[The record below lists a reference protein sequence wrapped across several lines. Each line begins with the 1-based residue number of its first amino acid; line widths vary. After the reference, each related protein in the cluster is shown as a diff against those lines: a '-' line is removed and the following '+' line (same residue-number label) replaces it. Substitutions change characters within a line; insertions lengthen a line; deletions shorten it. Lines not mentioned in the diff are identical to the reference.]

1 MEECIGHIQADSC
14 RSVSNIGYPCAVV
27 CRFRVNPVRPILFLH
42 SNWPYQKERPVPL
55 LSAANTTLNYAFDFS
70 APLAYAPDLLAGAWT
85 TLTLSLASTFFG
97 FLLGV
102 LCAIANTKGTR
113 WMARCAGAYIEVI
126 RNTPLLVQVFIV
138 YFGLSSLGWQV
149 GAFTA
154 ATVALVVN
162 VGAYTSE
169 IVRAGIESIPK
180 GQLEAA
186 ECIGLSRWQTLLH
199 VVLPPA
205 IERVYPALTSQYV
218 LLMLASSICSQIS
231 AEELTAVAN
240 RIQSDT
246 YRSVET
252 YLIVA
257 VAYLLMSLL
266 MRGLFWLL
274 ARLAFPRRP
283 PGHPTLNCHGTCYGA
298 RHGLSQCGA
307 SALSVRWFGVD
318 RGPVFAGLRR
328 WRSARVC
335 GGTGKL
341 LWPTLVAPAGVALHQ
356 ADPGHASPGAVASG
370 LLRLA
375 RIGPGRG
382 APGGSGDG
390 AVDLCVG
397 LPGRDL
403 AWLHRIG
410 ATHPG

>member
-1 MEECIGHIQADSC
+1 ML
-14 RSVSNIGYPCAVV
+14 PM
-27 CRFRVNPVRPILFLH
+27 
-42 SNWPYQKERPVPL
+42 
-55 LSAANTTLNYAFDFS
+55 NYSFDFS

-85 TLTLSLASTFFG
+85 TLKLSLASTFFG

-102 LCAIANTKGTR
+102 LCAVANTRGRR
-113 WMARCAGAYIEVI
+113 WTARVAGGYIEVI

-169 IVRAGIESIPK
+169 IVRAGIESIPRS
-180 GQLEAA
+180 QLEAA
-186 ECIGLSRWQTLLH
+186 ECLGLRPWQTLLH

-205 IERVYPALTSQYV
+205 VERVYPALTSQYV

-266 MRGLFWLL
+266 MRALFWLL
-274 ARLAFPRRP
+274 ARLAFPRR
-283 PGHPTLNCHGTCYGA
+283 
-298 RHGLSQCGA
+298 
-307 SALSVRWFGVD
+307 
-318 RGPVFAGLRR
+318 RR
-328 WRSARVC
+328 
-335 GGTGKL
+335 L
-341 LWPTLVAPAGVALHQ
+341 
-356 ADPGHASPGAVASG
+356 
-370 LLRLA
+370 
-375 RIGPGRG
+375 G
-382 APGGSGDG
+382 AP
-390 AVDLCVG
+390 
-397 LPGRDL
+397 
-403 AWLHRIG
+403 I
-410 ATHPG
+410 

>member
-1 MEECIGHIQADSC
+1 MS
-14 RSVSNIGYPCAVV
+14 
-27 CRFRVNPVRPILFLH
+27 
-42 SNWPYQKERPVPL
+42 SNWPYQKERPVL
-55 LSAANTTLNYAFDFS
+55 LPSAANTTLNYAFDFS

-102 LCAIANTKGTR
+102 LCAIANTQGTR
-113 WMARCAGAYIEVI
+113 RMARCAGAYIEVI

-138 YFGLSSLGWQV
+138 YFGLSSLGWPV

-186 ECIGLSRWQTLLH
+186 ECIGLSRWQILLH

-274 ARLAFPRRP
+274 ARIAFPRRRR
-283 PGHPTLNCHGTCYGA
+283 LGTP
-298 RHGLSQCGA
+298 L
-307 SALSVRWFGVD
+307 
-318 RGPVFAGLRR
+318 
-328 WRSARVC
+328 
-335 GGTGKL
+335 
-341 LWPTLVAPAGVALHQ
+341 
-356 ADPGHASPGAVASG
+356 
-370 LLRLA
+370 
-375 RIGPGRG
+375 
-382 APGGSGDG
+382 
-390 AVDLCVG
+390 
-397 LPGRDL
+397 
-403 AWLHRIG
+403 
-410 ATHPG
+410 

>member
-1 MEECIGHIQADSC
+1 M
-14 RSVSNIGYPCAVV
+14 
-27 CRFRVNPVRPILFLH
+27 
-42 SNWPYQKERPVPL
+42 
-55 LSAANTTLNYAFDFS
+55 NYVFDFS

-97 FLLGV
+97 FLVGV

-113 WMARCAGAYIEVI
+113 SMARCAGVYIEVI

-138 YFGLSSLGWQV
+138 YFGLSSLGWPV

-257 VAYLLMSLL
+257 LAYLLMSLL

-274 ARLAFPRRP
+274 ARLAFPRRRR
-283 PGHPTLNCHGTCYGA
+283 LGTP
-298 RHGLSQCGA
+298 L
-307 SALSVRWFGVD
+307 
-318 RGPVFAGLRR
+318 
-328 WRSARVC
+328 
-335 GGTGKL
+335 
-341 LWPTLVAPAGVALHQ
+341 
-356 ADPGHASPGAVASG
+356 
-370 LLRLA
+370 
-375 RIGPGRG
+375 
-382 APGGSGDG
+382 
-390 AVDLCVG
+390 
-397 LPGRDL
+397 
-403 AWLHRIG
+403 
-410 ATHPG
+410 

>member
-1 MEECIGHIQADSC
+1 M
-14 RSVSNIGYPCAVV
+14 
-27 CRFRVNPVRPILFLH
+27 
-42 SNWPYQKERPVPL
+42 
-55 LSAANTTLNYAFDFS
+55 NYAFDFS
-70 APLAYAPDLLAGAWT
+70 APLAYVPDLLAGAWT

-97 FLLGV
+97 FLVGV
-102 LCAIANTKGTR
+102 LCAIANTRGTR

-138 YFGLSSLGWQV
+138 YFGLSSLGWPV

-169 IVRAGIESIPK
+169 IVRAGMESIPK

-186 ECIGLSRWQTLLH
+186 ECIGLSGWQTLLH

-257 VAYLLMSLL
+257 LAYLLMSLL
-266 MRGLFWLL
+266 MRCLFWLL
-274 ARLAFPRRP
+274 ARLAFPRRRR
-283 PGHPTLNCHGTCYGA
+283 LGTP
-298 RHGLSQCGA
+298 L
-307 SALSVRWFGVD
+307 
-318 RGPVFAGLRR
+318 
-328 WRSARVC
+328 
-335 GGTGKL
+335 
-341 LWPTLVAPAGVALHQ
+341 
-356 ADPGHASPGAVASG
+356 
-370 LLRLA
+370 
-375 RIGPGRG
+375 
-382 APGGSGDG
+382 
-390 AVDLCVG
+390 
-397 LPGRDL
+397 
-403 AWLHRIG
+403 
-410 ATHPG
+410 